1 MLINLLGQVRKIM
14 SSKSDVGKLI
24 SYITIRA
31 TQNKNLSE
39 IWTRARSFGEESRH
53 TIVKTCNNTKN
64 MYQYCWDFKSL
75 LKGSLLVVCH
85 SLLQINFQ
93 INQYYE
99 DFYRNRQNKQYFF
112 CVQLILW
119 HHGNFIAK
127 SISTQQNQSEIDL
140 ITKS

>member
-64 MYQYCWDFKSL
+64 MDLYWLCVTVFFKSTFKLTSIMKTFIEIGRTNSISFVSNQSFGIMAIL
-75 LKGSLLVVCH
+75 LL
-85 SLLQINFQ
+85 
-93 INQYYE
+93 NQY
-99 DFYRNRQNKQYFF
+99 RHSRINLKQ
-112 CVQLILW
+112 I
-119 HHGNFIAK
+119 
-127 SISTQQNQSEIDL
+127 
-140 ITKS
+140 